1 HVVRDCVVQL
11 LATTRL
17 MQRSI
22 IRFNSSARASFRQPR
37 FPKALNLQLMALRDP
52 RWRPRYCKVGID
64 LKQTSQRLARLGI
77 PSKMRQSGRQT
88 TKSYRIGRVLTKS
101 PLKKPDRLVEAAKL
115 DQGITDA
122 SRIIMNGGAQRA
134 HANGAFTAP
143 DCFFVL
149 ACNLVDPSS
158 NVPRG
163 VKIWIG
169 RDRSINEIDGGLVV
183 ADKHGGN
190 QPGRA

>member
-1 HVVRDCVVQL
+1 
-11 LATTRL
+11 
-17 MQRSI
+17 
-22 IRFNSSARASFRQPR
+22 
-37 FPKALNLQLMALRDP
+37 
-52 RWRPRYCKVGID
+52 
-64 LKQTSQRLARLGI
+64 
-77 PSKMRQSGRQT
+77 MRQSGRQT
-88 TKSYRIGRVLTKS
+88 TKSYPIGRVLTKS

-122 SRIIMNGGAQRA
+122 SKIIMNGGAQRA

-169 RDRSINEIDGGLVV
+169 SDGTINEIDGGLVV

-190 QPGRA
+190 QPGGAQRSVVILIEAQCQASQPNCFAAIELRIGRKAQGNVVEVAISRDKGGRSRARIKVQGTMR